1 MFNEHPYYR
10 DVPTM
15 FYLLEGRPRRNM
27 STVDKMSTVVNE
39 LKTDVVY

>member
-10 DVPTM
+10 DVPPM

-27 STVDKMSTVVNE
+27 ATVDKMSTVV
-39 LKTDVVY
+39 KYKKIKKP